1 MNENL
6 HNIDKLFRRAIEEHE
21 EEPSSNVWEAI
32 DKSLDKKKVV
42 SLSKKYNKLKWA
54 AAVLLLFCTGMAT
67 YIFHL
72 HGTNNEL
79 ARKNN
84 IGRDSKGHQK
94 NVLKDEKEGL
104 LINGNNDSGMN
115 TSGTDSNGKKLNNN
129 FSETKNPAGNDD
141 KKSTGN
147 NVNYFNKTDTGNTAL
162 NSKGGI
168 NKKQY
173 FPTVDTDRKDVTVN
187 FTEKNNKSIAA
198 SNKEQSFSRIN
209 AAIQTATEDRDM
221 RPENMK
227 KKIKESTAK
236 SEVVGFDKSKPIEP
250 SITNYHGKQPNII
263 GCPVKIISQINQA
276 EQLLILSSID
286 PRTILLQQLSSNT
299 SAITAKTNREKNKTA
314 KINTGKIIKEPLL
327 SATVFFSPEFIDDD
341 IKSDHPMFR
350 EDDRNEIRK
359 DEKLKIATNF
369 GALIGHNIS
378 KNLRLQTGAS
388 LFTKVTNINSKT
400 IYARTNNNGY
410 ADYRLS
416 CSSGA
421 LYIPLKSGSHPVQG
435 DSTQVSA
442 ENTLQYIAIPLVLQY
457 RFIRGKLS
465 ISPGLGVAINIL
477 SKSTIETEL
486 SIFNGEENSID
497 NRRGLKSS
505 YFNTSLS
512 IGAEYKLSKR
522 IALSLVPV
530 ARFALSPINKDAPV
544 KTSLNTF
551 GLATG
556 LTFKL

>member
-1 MNENL
+1 MSENL